1 MSETY
6 NYLDL
11 HHQSQPEGATKYFG
25 LSVFFHITLAVA
37 SLFVVVPAMEDL
49 KKEIITIE
57 IEPQKTNPEPQRIAP
72 ALPPQGAQTEA
83 TKGSQ
88 EASLNKVSPTVSAP
102 QQALIANHTQGPI
115 NKAKKS
121 NAKHTSAKSHSGRG
135 HARIAKASVA
145 PRAGV
150 PETLEDISA
159 EDLDFESVQVAQ
171 LGQLGEHDFDR
182 EFKKVDRS
190 NFAALKAEKSAL
202 DREAEL
208 DADEKE
214 QTLKALEDEAK
225 ANAQAMTEAQQ
236 ATRLQNANLL
246 AKTKAAERA
255 AAEKAAT
262 ERATREAALA
272 AQAAALA
279 QQNQGSGS
287 GRHQNGRGGGDSGPN
302 QAGQQAGSPD
312 GIKSL
317 DQVKQLP
324 GNPKPQYSVEERLRR
339 EQGEVIFYAYVTSA
353 GAPSQFKLVQSS
365 GYRNLDG
372 KTLSALKKW
381 KFYPGQQGWV
391 EIPFRW
397 DLKGGVQEMPT
408 LLRRFSSR

>member
-11 HHQSQPEGATKYFG
+11 HSQPQPEHTTKYFG
-25 LSVFFHITLAVA
+25 LSVFFHVTLAVA
-37 SLFVVVPAMEDL
+37 SLFVVVPAMENL

-57 IEPQKTNPEPQRIAP
+57 LEPQKAAPEPLQIAP
-72 ALPPQGAQTEA
+72 ARPPQGVPAQA
-83 TKGSQ
+83 TTGSQ
-88 EASLNKVSPTVSAP
+88 NSSLAKAHPTVSAP
-102 QQALIANHTQGPI
+102 VHSQIADHTRGPI

-121 NAKHTSAKSHSGRG
+121 TAQHTSAKAHSGRG
-135 HARIAKASVA
+135 HAQMAKASA
-145 PRAGV
+145 TPRAGV

-190 NFAALKAEKSAL
+190 HLAALKAEKSAL

-225 ANAQAMTEAQQ
+225 ANAQAMAEAQQ

-246 AKTKAAERA
+246 AKTKAAERD
-255 AAEKAAT
+255 AAEKAAA
-262 ERATREAALA
+262 ERVARETAMAAK
-272 AQAAALA
+272 AAATT
-279 QQNQGSGS
+279 QRNQGSGS
-287 GRHQNGRGGGDSGPN
+287 SRQNGLGSGNNGAN
-302 QAGQQAGSPD
+302 QAGQQAGSPN
-312 GIKSL
+312 GVKSL

-339 EQGEVIFYAYVTSA
+339 EQGEVIFYAYVTST
-353 GAPSQFKLVQSS
+353 GSPSQFKLVQPS
-365 GYRNLDG
+365 GYRNLDE

-408 LLRRFSSR
+408 LLRRFSSK